1 MKDIELKKK
10 CKKYTELL
18 EIEMHKRLNSDNE
31 LNEAMKYSVFA
42 GGKRLR
48 PLLMFALSE
57 VFDLKIEKIMP
68 YAVAIEFIHTYS
80 LIHDDLPS
88 MDNDDLRRGKPTN
101 HIIYGEDMAILA
113 GDGLL
118 NLSMEILL
126 DNLDED
132 FDKKN
137 LTATKKL
144 FQSSGILGMV
154 LGQSIDIK
162 NENLSISLEDL
173 KEINDLKT
181 GKLIKASIIIP
192 SILAGLDEKTIA
204 LLGDMANNLG
214 LAYQIKDDL
223 LDINGEN
230 IGKPTGSDERNCKN
244 TYPSILGIEKTE
256 KHYENLSNLIK
267 GYIKNIC
274 KEEDFFYLLLDN
286 ILSREV

>member
-18 EIEMHKRLNSDNE
+18 EIEMHKKLKSDNE
-31 LNEAMKYSVFA
+31 LTDAMKYSVFA

-101 HIIYGEDMAILA
+101 HIIFGEDMAILA

-181 GKLIKASIIIP
+181 GKLIKASIVIP

-204 LLGDMANNLG
+204 LLVDMANNLG

-256 KHYENLSNLIK
+256 KHYENLSYLIK
-267 GYIKNIC
+267 GTMDNFC
-274 KEEDFFYLLLDN
+274 NEDDFFYLLVDE